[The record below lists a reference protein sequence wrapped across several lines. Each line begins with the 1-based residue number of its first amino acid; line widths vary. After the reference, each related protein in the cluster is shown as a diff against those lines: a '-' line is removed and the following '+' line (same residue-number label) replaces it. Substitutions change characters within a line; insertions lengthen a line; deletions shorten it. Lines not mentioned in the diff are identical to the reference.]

1 MIGGIDMN
9 LRKIRVPGIMGGILL
24 VNIVLTI
31 AVIAAAM
38 RVSVAKR
45 KTSDL
50 LKEEELWVEY
60 GTASTPEKAVTAL
73 NQLLALLDDSPYDER
88 NERQRQ
94 YAREIILMRLD
105 FLYRLT
111 DQQDKI
117 VYLGRDQE
125 QDELIRTLARFDY
138 LCGILW
144 GKLALAND
152 LPRDEMTA
160 LINLAGECGDEK

>member
-1 MIGGIDMN
+1 
-9 LRKIRVPGIMGGILL
+9 MGGILL

-31 AVIAAAM
+31 AVIAAAI

-111 DQQDKI
+111 NQPDKI
-117 VYLGRDQE
+117 VYLGREQE
-125 QDELIRTLARFDY
+125 QDELVRTLARFDY
-138 LCGILW
+138 QCGILW
-144 GKLALAND
+144 GKLALTND
-152 LPRDEMTA
+152 LPRDEMAA